1 MCSLV
6 TFRLMRALRALNLIQ
21 TQCVFI
27 YQEATGDCCLLV
39 HVRYQNELLNLM
51 GHQIKVLNG
60 LETIQFE
67 HKPPKKVS
75 WGEPP

>member
-1 MCSLV
+1 MRSLV

-21 TQCVFI
+21 AQRVFI
-27 YQEATGDCCLLV
+27 YQEATGDCLLV